1 MSESPDEQSSSETWV
16 PWGPPGLKVPGTAAD
31 WELVE
36 VSAGR
41 RDQGLVILGYGDA
54 RLILDLFGCDCLR
67 VARVDG
73 LRHAASHGA
82 PSPGS
87 GIAAWAVVGSPLG
100 RWVADSSGHRAEETS
115 ELAIAT
121 RGWLVSLVVDSD
133 CPPRA
138 RLSGW
143 DGLPRP
149 TASLAG
155 APLPPSGAPRGPMG
169 WWEYLDRY
177 GWGEWSPLE
186 AGGRALRSEEC
197 YYMEGW
203 RVDARG
209 LELRLVF
216 EDRSTRMTLRFPAE
230 ALRALRVS
238 GAGWGKRRLFTYR
251 AIRTLYGRVLGDP
264 YVTRGLDL
272 ERWYREAT
280 GGEAPG
286 DAAVCYV
293 PTDSVVIE
301 ALASG
306 APDVERAG
314 IDARGCDYGRCAIP
328 AEEWVPRGAGL
339 PGQAEDWGL
348 VDVTHD
354 AGLGATATFGLG
366 DLRATFDLRGFEALR
381 VARADG
387 LRHAASRGAPA
398 PGPGIATWAVAR
410 SSLSEWL
417 VENDA
422 HAHTQDQPDLGEVT
436 LATPGWLVSG
446 VCSSVPDAELLDGEG
461 RTVGF
466 VRGAPMPLG
475 PPRGAMSQHDFE
487 ERYGSPER
495 LVWQPPGVELPRHAF
510 GCCEGWRLDEGGL
523 SLYYRLPGGAHGA
536 KGSRDAR
543 GPMARVR
550 FAAGRL
556 LALLS
561 TYEGHRFREFSEART
576 PDGPPESPIGS
587 VCVVGDAYLRRWYLE
602 EAAPDA
608 DGAPIVTYS
617 VYTEV
622 ECIDVLA
629 TGEPEVELG
638 SWEPPAPG
646 ALQATPQGA

>member
-1 MSESPDEQSSSETWV
+1 MSESPDEQGSSETWV

-82 PSPGS
+82 PSPDS

-203 RVDARG
+203 RIDARG

-398 PGPGIATWAVAR
+398 PGPGIATWTVAR

-417 VENDA
+417 VENDM
-422 HAHTQDQPDLGEVT
+422 HAHTQD
-436 LATPGWLVSG
+436 
-446 VCSSVPDAELLDGEG
+446 
-461 RTVGF
+461 
-466 VRGAPMPLG
+466 
-475 PPRGAMSQHDFE
+475 
-487 ERYGSPER
+487 
-495 LVWQPPGVELPRHAF
+495 
-510 GCCEGWRLDEGGL
+510 
-523 SLYYRLPGGAHGA
+523 
-536 KGSRDAR
+536 
-543 GPMARVR
+543 
-550 FAAGRL
+550 
-556 LALLS
+556 
-561 TYEGHRFREFSEART
+561 
-576 PDGPPESPIGS
+576 
-587 VCVVGDAYLRRWYLE
+587 
-602 EAAPDA
+602 
-608 DGAPIVTYS
+608 
-617 VYTEV
+617 
-622 ECIDVLA
+622 
-629 TGEPEVELG
+629 
-638 SWEPPAPG
+638 
-646 ALQATPQGA
+646 

>member
-1 MSESPDEQSSSETWV
+1 
-16 PWGPPGLKVPGTAAD
+16 
-31 WELVE
+31 
-36 VSAGR
+36 
-41 RDQGLVILGYGDA
+41 
-54 RLILDLFGCDCLR
+54 
-67 VARVDG
+67 
-73 LRHAASHGA
+73 
-82 PSPGS
+82 
-87 GIAAWAVVGSPLG
+87 
-100 RWVADSSGHRAEETS
+100 
-115 ELAIAT
+115 
-121 RGWLVSLVVDSD
+121 
-133 CPPRA
+133 
-138 RLSGW
+138 
-143 DGLPRP
+143 
-149 TASLAG
+149 
-155 APLPPSGAPRGPMG
+155 MG
-169 WWEYLDRY
+169 WREYLDRY
-177 GWGEWSPLE
+177 GWGEWSPLK
-186 AGGRALRSEEC
+186 AGESPLRREEC
-197 YYMEGW
+197 HYVEGW
-203 RVDARG
+203 RVDAHG

-216 EDRSTRMTLRFPAE
+216 EDRSARTTLRFPAE

-238 GAGWGKRRLFTYR
+238 GVAGWGRRRMFTYR
-251 AIRTLYGRVLGDP
+251 AIRTLCGRVLGDP
-264 YVTRGLDL
+264 CVARELDL

-280 GGEAPG
+280 GGEAVG
-286 DAAVCYV
+286 GEAVCYV

-387 LRHAASRGAPA
+387 LRHAASRSAPA

-422 HAHTQDQPDLGEVT
+422 HAHTLDRPELGEVT
-436 LATPGWLVSG
+436 LATRGWLVSG
-446 VCSSVPDAELLDGEG
+446 VCGSVPDAELLDGEG
-461 RTVGF
+461 RPAGF
-466 VRGAPMPLG
+466 VRGAPLPPG

-495 LVWQPPGVELPRHAF
+495 LVWRPPGIELPRQAF

-523 SLYYRLPGGAHGA
+523 SLYYRLPGG
-536 KGSRDAR
+536 AR

-561 TYEGHRFREFSEART
+561 TYEGHRFRDFGDART
-576 PDGPPESPIGS
+576 PDGPPESSLGN

-608 DGAPIVTYS
+608 DGAPIIAYS

-638 SWEPPAPG
+638 SWKPPAPG
-646 ALQATPQGA
+646 ASRATPQGA

>member
-1 MSESPDEQSSSETWV
+1 M
-16 PWGPPGLKVPGTAAD
+16 
-31 WELVE
+31 
-36 VSAGR
+36 
-41 RDQGLVILGYGDA
+41 
-54 RLILDLFGCDCLR
+54 
-67 VARVDG
+67 
-73 LRHAASHGA
+73 
-82 PSPGS
+82 
-87 GIAAWAVVGSPLG
+87 
-100 RWVADSSGHRAEETS
+100 
-115 ELAIAT
+115 
-121 RGWLVSLVVDSD
+121 
-133 CPPRA
+133 
-138 RLSGW
+138 
-143 DGLPRP
+143 
-149 TASLAG
+149 
-155 APLPPSGAPRGPMG
+155 
-169 WWEYLDRY
+169 
-177 GWGEWSPLE
+177 
-186 AGGRALRSEEC
+186 
-197 YYMEGW
+197 
-203 RVDARG
+203 
-209 LELRLVF
+209 
-216 EDRSTRMTLRFPAE
+216 
-230 ALRALRVS
+230 
-238 GAGWGKRRLFTYR
+238 
-251 AIRTLYGRVLGDP
+251 
-264 YVTRGLDL
+264 
-272 ERWYREAT
+272 
-280 GGEAPG
+280 
-286 DAAVCYV
+286 
-293 PTDSVVIE
+293 
-301 ALASG
+301 
-306 APDVERAG
+306 
-314 IDARGCDYGRCAIP
+314 
-328 AEEWVPRGAGL
+328 
-339 PGQAEDWGL
+339 
-348 VDVTHD
+348 
-354 AGLGATATFGLG
+354 
-366 DLRATFDLRGFEALR
+366 
-381 VARADG
+381 ARADG

-417 VENDA
+417 VENDM

-523 SLYYRLPGGAHGA
+523 SLYYRLPGGA
-536 KGSRDAR
+536 R

-550 FAAGRL
+550 FATGHF

-608 DGAPIVTYS
+608 DGAPIIAYS